1 MSIPRKKMLMVQC
14 YIDDC
19 DFNTPDVEDA
29 TGATVLDHHLAREL
43 RYTVSFSTVVIQY

>member
-1 MSIPRKKMLMVQC
+1 MLVVQY

-19 DFNTPDVEDA
+19 DFTTPDVGYA

-43 RYTVSFSTVVIQY
+43 RYTASFSTVVIQY